1 MLQNQKNSKSHHSSS
16 AISPTPSSSFQ
27 RPMKDRVI
35 QSLIPIHQPVVRFDI
50 FDNENSSASF
60 IQLYYCEECS
70 KETAE
75 KKCDACQTF
84 YCLNC
89 CRLAHISVSF
99 KTSIHPHEKSIRSL
113 TRLDKGKLPIPRDN
127 SNEYI
132 LPDSVTYEEDALQ
145 HKDISLAC
153 SLSSPILPK
162 IPNSKQK
169 FHQKIKYK
177 QGDVVLFLNPNN
189 GIDSYGRVL
198 SNLDAIRY
206 SAYNSTALYRGENTV
221 IFYEVQVLN
230 SIQHMEQI
238 VRRLIKEETN
248 KEIEERKRSQ
258 IDVTEITDLKCRQY
272 LYLAVDVNRKAGN
285 LVRHKLASA
294 TFENAYQKKLA
305 SFYDLRCT
313 FDKTSIVML
322 SESELQS
329 PHDKLETLSSVRNAI
344 FMKLFTSFER
354 RKFKRI
360 YLRSF
365 ERWRFVVN
373 TIKKESQGRAALI
386 IQRSWKHFSTW
397 KSHKIAKERRDCYL
411 REKWLALHE
420 KFRVKEHK
428 DDDGI
433 TYDDKLYFNTH
444 ADCSRYFF
452 AVKKAVLKIRSQ
464 CEAVVNN
471 MYKVVFDRWKMILV
485 QNVNDPLYF
494 SANFVYSMGSEEK
507 GSNSPV
513 LTPLKSPSSG
523 IHLPPLKPLFTPKN
537 AEERLFLEKYKR
549 LEYCDFQRFAEG
561 PTDHSCRVIPGKNSI
576 RAFLPALF
584 CLMILLRPSI
594 VRPFPVWLG
603 ASRQN

>member
-1 MLQNQKNSKSHHSSS
+1 MLQKNSKNHISSS

-27 RPMKDRVI
+27 RPSKDRII

-50 FDNENSSASF
+50 FDNENSSSSF

-113 TRLDKGKLPIPRDN
+113 TRLDKGKLPIPRDK
-127 SNEYI
+127 SNGYI
-132 LPDSVTYEEDALQ
+132 LPDSVTYEEDVLQ

-169 FHQKIKYK
+169 LHQKMKYK
-177 QGDVVLFLNPNN
+177 QGDIVLFLNPNN
-189 GIDSYGRVL
+189 GMDSYGRVL

-206 SAYNSTALYRGENTV
+206 SANNSTALYRGENTV
-221 IFYEVQVLN
+221 VFYEVQVIN

-238 VRRLIKEETN
+238 VRQLINEESN
-248 KEIEERKRSQ
+248 KEIEERNRNQ
-258 IDVTEITDLKCRQY
+258 RDVTEITDLKCRQY

-285 LVRHKLASA
+285 LVRHKLAST
-294 TFENAYQKKLA
+294 TFEDAYQKNLA
-305 SFYDLRCT
+305 SFHNLRCT

-329 PHDKLETLSSVRNAI
+329 PQEKLEILSSARNAI
-344 FMKLFTSFER
+344 FMKLFLSFDQR
-354 RKFKRI
+354 MFKRI
-360 YLRSF
+360 YLHSF

-386 IQRSWKHFSTW
+386 IQRSWKYFSLW
-397 KSHKIAKERRDCYL
+397 RSHKIAKERRDCYL

-420 KFRVKEHK
+420 KFRVREHK

-464 CEAVVNN
+464 CEAVVNE
-471 MYKVVFDRWKMILV
+471 MYKLVFDRWKKILV
-485 QNVNDPLYF
+485 QSLKDQLH
-494 SANFVYSMGSEEK
+494 SSTNFIYSIESKEEGSK
-507 GSNSPV
+507 SLALP
-513 LTPLKSPSSG
+513 PLKSPSSG
-523 IHLPPLKPLFTPKN
+523 IHLPPLKSLFTPKN
-537 AEERLFLEKYKR
+537 AEERLFLGKDKR

-561 PTDHSCRVIPGKNSI
+561 PTDQSCRVIPGNNTIKHFYPTS
-576 RAFLPALF
+576 F
-584 CLMILLRPSI
+584 CLIILLRPSV
-594 VRPFPVWLG
+594 VRTVPFRLG